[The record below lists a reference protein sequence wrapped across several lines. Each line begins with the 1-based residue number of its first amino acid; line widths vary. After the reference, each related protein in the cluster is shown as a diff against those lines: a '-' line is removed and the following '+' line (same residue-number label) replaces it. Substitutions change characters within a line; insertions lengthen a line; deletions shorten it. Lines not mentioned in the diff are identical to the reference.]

1 MSMKYKTLLTLIL
14 TPLAATSA
22 LSAPPQAFLR
32 QAALTDN
39 SEIRIGALAQAR
51 GASQAAR
58 EAGRRLQ
65 ADHRAS
71 QRAAAP
77 LMARY
82 RLRPPAGLLPE
93 ARNEMRRLQSLR
105 GRAFDR
111 ELATFNISAHQ
122 RAIAL
127 FQAQARSGDRDTA
140 AFARN
145 QLPVLRHHLQMAR
158 DLLRASR

>member
-1 MSMKYKTLLTLIL
+1 MKYKTVVALIL
-14 TPLAATSA
+14 APLAATAA
-22 LSAPPQAFLR
+22 LAAPPQAFLR
-32 QAALTDN
+32 QAGLTDN
-39 SEIRIGALAQAR
+39 SEIELGALAQAR
-51 GASQAAR
+51 GASPAAR
-58 EAGRRLQ
+58 EAGRMLQ

-77 LMARY
+77 LLARY
-82 RLRPPAGLLPE
+82 RLRPPVGVLPD
-93 ARNEMRRLQSLR
+93 ARTEMRRLQRLS

-111 ELATFNISAHQ
+111 ELATFNITAHS

-127 FQAQARSGDRDTA
+127 FQTQSRSGDRPTA
-140 AFARN
+140 AFARA

>member
-1 MSMKYKTLLTLIL
+1 MKYKILL
-14 TPLAATSA
+14 A
-22 LSAPPQAFLR
+22 LSLAPLTATAVSAAPPQTFLR
-32 QAALTDN
+32 QAGLTDN
-39 SEIRIGALAQAR
+39 SEIELGALAQRR

-58 EAGRRLQ
+58 EAGRMLQ

-71 QRAAAP
+71 KRAAAP

-82 RLRPPAGLLPE
+82 RVRPPVGVLPE
-93 ARNEMRRLQSLR
+93 ARLEMRRLQGLS

-111 ELATFNISAHQ
+111 ELATFNIAAHT
-122 RAIAL
+122 RAIAM
-127 FQAQARSGDRDTA
+127 FQAQVRSGDRPTA
-140 AFARN
+140 AFAGT

>member
-1 MSMKYKTLLTLIL
+1 MKYKTVVALIL
-14 TPLAATSA
+14 APLAATAA
-22 LSAPPQAFLR
+22 LAAPPQAFLR
-32 QAALTDN
+32 QAGLTDN
-39 SEIRIGALAQAR
+39 SEIELGALAQAR
-51 GASQAAR
+51 GASPAAR
-58 EAGRRLQ
+58 QAGRMLQ

-77 LMARY
+77 LLARY
-82 RLRPPAGLLPE
+82 RLRPPVGVLPE
-93 ARNEMRRLQSLR
+93 VRTEMRRLQRLS

-111 ELATFNISAHQ
+111 ELATFNITAHS

-127 FQAQARSGDRDTA
+127 FQIQSRSGDRPTA
-140 AFARN
+140 AFARA

>member
-1 MSMKYKTLLTLIL
+1 MKYKTLLTLVL
-14 TPLAATSA
+14 TPLAATAA
-22 LSAPPQAFLR
+22 LSAPPQTFLR

-39 SEIRIGALAQAR
+39 SEIQLGALAQSR
-51 GASQAAR
+51 GSPEAR
-58 EAGRRLQ
+58 EAGAMLER
-65 ADHRAS
+65 DHRAS
-71 QRAAAP
+71 QAAAAP

-82 RLRPPAGLLPE
+82 RVRPPAGILPE

-111 ELATFNISAHQ
+111 ELARFNVSAHQ

-127 FQAQARSGDRDTA
+127 FQTQARSGDGPTA
-140 AFARN
+140 AFAES

-158 DLLRASR
+158 DLLRSSR

>member
-1 MSMKYKTLLTLIL
+1 MKYKTLLTLML
-14 TPLAATSA
+14 APLATTAA
-22 LSAPPQAFLR
+22 LSAPPQTFLR

-39 SEIRIGALAQAR
+39 SEIQIGQLAQSR
-51 GASQAAR
+51 GSSPATR
-58 EAGRRLQ
+58 EAGRMLQ

-77 LMARY
+77 LLARY
-82 RLRPPAGLLPE
+82 RVRPPAGVLPE
-93 ARNEMRRLQSLR
+93 ARAEMRRLQGLR

-111 ELATFNISAHQ
+111 EVATFNVSAHQ

-140 AFARN
+140 AFAQT

>member
-1 MSMKYKTLLTLIL
+1 MLA
-14 TPLAATSA
+14 PLAATAA
-22 LSAPPQAFLR
+22 LSAPPQSFLR

-39 SEIRIGALAQAR
+39 SEIQLGALAQAR
-51 GASQAAR
+51 GASQEAR
-58 EAGRRLQ
+58 EAGRMLQ

-71 QRAAAP
+71 QQAAAP

-82 RLRPPAGLLPE
+82 RVRPPVGVLPE
-93 ARNEMRRLQSLR
+93 ARTEMRRLQGLR

-111 ELATFNISAHQ
+111 ELATFNVAAHQ

-158 DLLRASR
+158 DLLRTSR

>member
-1 MSMKYKTLLTLIL
+1 MKYKTLLTLML
-14 TPLAATSA
+14 APLAATAA
-22 LSAPPQAFLR
+22 LAAPPHSFLR

-39 SEIRIGALAQAR
+39 SEIQIGALAQAR
-51 GASQAAR
+51 GSSPAAR
-58 EAGRRLQ
+58 EAGRMLQ

-82 RLRPPAGLLPE
+82 RVRPPVGVLPE
-93 ARNEMRRLQSLR
+93 ARVEMRRLQALR

-111 ELATFNISAHQ
+111 ELATFNIAAHQ

-127 FQAQARSGDRDTA
+127 FQAQVRTGDRDTA
-140 AFARN
+140 AFART

>member
-1 MSMKYKTLLTLIL
+1 MKYKTLLTLMFA
-14 TPLAATSA
+14 PLAATAA
-22 LSAPPQAFLR
+22 LAAPPQTFLR
-32 QAALTDN
+32 QAGLTDN
-39 SEIRIGALAQAR
+39 SEIQLGQLAQAR
-51 GASQAAR
+51 GSSPAAR
-58 EAGRRLQ
+58 EAGRMLQ

-82 RLRPPAGLLPE
+82 RLRPPAGVLPE
-93 ARNEMRRLQSLR
+93 ARSEMRRLQSLR

-111 ELATFNISAHQ
+111 EMASFNVTAHT
-122 RAIAL
+122 RAIAM

-140 AFARN
+140 AFAQA

-158 DLLRASR
+158 DLLRTSR

>member
-1 MSMKYKTLLTLIL
+1 MVKYKTLLTLVL
-14 TPLAATSA
+14 TPLAATAAYSA
-22 LSAPPQAFLR
+22 TPQTFLR
-32 QAALTDN
+32 QAGLSDN
-39 SEIRIGALAQAR
+39 SEIQVGELAQAR
-51 GASQAAR
+51 GGSPAAR
-58 EAGRRLQ
+58 EAGRMLA

-71 QRAAAP
+71 KRAAAP

-82 RLRPPAGLLPE
+82 RVRPPVGVLPE
-93 ARNEMRRLQSLR
+93 ARAEMRRLQGLR

-111 ELATFNISAHQ
+111 EVATFNVAAHQ

-140 AFARN
+140 AFARA

-158 DLLRASR
+158 DLQRTSR

>member
-1 MSMKYKTLLTLIL
+1 MKYKTLLTLMFA
-14 TPLAATSA
+14 PLAATA
-22 LSAPPQAFLR
+22 AFAAPPQTFLR
-32 QAALTDN
+32 QAGLTDN
-39 SEIRIGALAQAR
+39 SEIQLGALAQAR
-51 GASQAAR
+51 GASPAAR

-77 LMARY
+77 LLARY
-82 RLRPPAGLLPE
+82 RMRPPVGALPE

-111 ELATFNISAHQ
+111 ELASFNITAHQ
-122 RAIAL
+122 RAIAM

-140 AFARN
+140 AFAQA

>member
-1 MSMKYKTLLTLIL
+1 MKYKTLLAIALA
-14 TPLAATSA
+14 PVAATA
-22 LSAPPQAFLR
+22 AFAAPPQTFLR
-32 QAALTDN
+32 QAGLTDN
-39 SEIRIGALAQAR
+39 SEIQLGALAQAR
-51 GASQAAR
+51 GASPAAR
-58 EAGRRLQ
+58 EAGRMLQ

-77 LMARY
+77 LLARY
-82 RLRPPAGLLPE
+82 RVRPPMGALPE

-111 ELATFNISAHQ
+111 ELASFNITAHQ
-122 RAIAL
+122 RAIAM

-140 AFARN
+140 AFAQA

>member
-1 MSMKYKTLLTLIL
+1 MKNKILLALL
-14 TPLAATSA
+14 AAPLAATA
-22 LSAPPQAFLR
+22 AVAAPPSTFLR

-39 SEIRIGALAQAR
+39 SEIELGALAQAR
-51 GASQAAR
+51 GTSQLAR
-58 EAGRRLQ
+58 EAGRVLQ

-82 RLRPPAGLLPE
+82 RVRPPTGVLPE
-93 ARNEMRRLQSLR
+93 ARTEMRRLQRLN

-111 ELATFNISAHQ
+111 ELATFNIAAHN

-140 AFARN
+140 AFARA

-158 DLLRASR
+158 DLQRQTR

>member
-1 MSMKYKTLLTLIL
+1 MNYKTLLTLML
-14 TPLAATSA
+14 APLAATAA
-22 LSAPPQAFLR
+22 LSAPPQTFLR

-39 SEIRIGALAQAR
+39 SEIQLGALAEQR
-51 GASQAAR
+51 GSSEAAR
-58 EAGRRLQ
+58 DAGRRLQ

-71 QRAAAP
+71 QARSAP

-82 RLRPPAGLLPE
+82 RLRPPAGVLPE
-93 ARNEMRRLQSLR
+93 ARAEMRRLQRLS

-111 ELATFNISAHQ
+111 ELATFNVSAHQ

-140 AFARN
+140 AFARE

-158 DLLRASR
+158 DLLRATR

>member
-1 MSMKYKTLLTLIL
+1 MFA
-14 TPLAATSA
+14 PLAATA
-22 LSAPPQAFLR
+22 AFAAPPQTFLR
-32 QAALTDN
+32 QAGLTDN
-39 SEIRIGALAQAR
+39 SEIQLGALAQAR
-51 GASQAAR
+51 GASPAAR
-58 EAGRRLQ
+58 EAGRMLQ

-77 LMARY
+77 LLARY
-82 RLRPPAGLLPE
+82 RVRPPVGALPE

-111 ELATFNISAHQ
+111 ELASFNITAHQ
-122 RAIAL
+122 RAIAM

-140 AFARN
+140 AFAQA